1 MPVRREEMDGLQFL
15 KDYGLGALRRKLVL
29 LYALNLS
36 DILLT
41 FILLSSG
48 GFRELNPL
56 MAAAFQSGAITVLV
70 KLVLPGAVLVWLY
83 AALRRSGPGQKRA
96 CNRVINAIVIGYLA
110 VNLMHLGW
118 MAQGIGPVF

>member
-1 MPVRREEMDGLQFL
+1 MQFL
-15 KDYGLGALRRKLVL
+15 KDFGLGALRRKLVL

-41 FILLSSG
+41 MILLSSG

-56 MAAAFQSGAITVLV
+56 MAAALQSGAATVLV
-70 KLVLPGAVLVWLY
+70 KLILPGTVLVWLY
-83 AALRRSGPGQKRA
+83 AALRRSKPRQMKV

-118 MAQGIGPVF
+118 MAQGVGPVF